1 MSQSP
6 RDLLPERAP
15 SLFDG
20 DGIVLLC
27 VVGAIALLVVG
38 YLVYDHIQERRR
50 ARRLEALRGR
60 RPV

>member
-15 SLFDG
+15 SLFDS
-20 DGIVLLC
+20 DGILLLC